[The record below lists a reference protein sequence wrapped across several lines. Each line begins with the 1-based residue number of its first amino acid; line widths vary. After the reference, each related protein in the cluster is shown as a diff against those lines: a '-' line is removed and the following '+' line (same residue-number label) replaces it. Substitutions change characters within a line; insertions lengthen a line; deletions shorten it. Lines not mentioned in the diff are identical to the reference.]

1 MQIIEKINRAD
12 YPVNNKAIDKKS
24 YMQQL
29 SFRYYETLYKLLKNK
44 RSTIYV
50 DEKGEVNFI
59 IKLNKIVDIKEI
71 LYYKKSLD
79 VKMNLEGPIMELIV
93 DGLDGFD
100 FLFSLNDKMSILAL
114 KYLFLNKSVNVHF
127 VVELVGTLQKF
138 YSSSMPID
146 ERVIERVE
154 YVLKCLD
161 DYSYPKIEEDI
172 INKESILFEVE
183 AGFELLEDLIHIVD
197 NLRKWNSKDS
207 FSIVVDKD
215 DNFKVHFVGK
225 LLNKNYIKEEL
236 KKKYSLQESS
246 SISEGKGFLKYDRGM
261 LYFYN

>member
-1 MQIIEKINRAD
+1 MDIIDKINRAE
-12 YPVNNKAIDKKS
+12 YIVNNRAIDKKG

-29 SFRYYETLYKLLKNK
+29 SFRNYETIYKLLKNK

-50 DEKGEVNFI
+50 DENNEVNFL

-79 VKMNLEGPIMELIV
+79 VRMDLEGPILELIV
-93 DGLDGFD
+93 DGLDSFQ
-100 FLFSLNDKMSILAL
+100 FLFSLNDVMGILAL
-114 KYLFLNKSVNVHF
+114 KYLFLNRAVNVHF

-138 YSSSMPID
+138 YSSTMPID
-146 ERVIERVE
+146 EKVIERVE

-161 DYSYPKIEEDI
+161 EYSYPKIEEDI
-172 INKESILFEVE
+172 INKESILFEIE
-183 AGFELLEDLIHIVD
+183 AGYEVLEDLINIVD

-207 FSIVVDKD
+207 FSIAVSRE
-215 DNFKVHFVGK
+215 DNFKVYFVGH

-236 KKKYSLQESS
+236 KKKYSIHESS
-246 SISEGKGFLKYDRGM
+246 SVSMGKKFLKYDKGM